1 MILPMQRVTVFIL
14 MLVQTMLVHSDI
26 ITPFAGDHYLGDGNI
41 PTRAYLYSPSDVA
54 VDSGNNLVYI
64 ADSKNFLI
72 RVINRTSNTMS
83 TIAGNSYSGYS
94 GDGKY

>member
-1 MILPMQRVTVFIL
+1 MIIPMQRVTVFIL

-26 ITPFAGDHYLGDGNI
+26 ITPFAGDHYLGDGDI
-41 PTRAYLYSPSDVA
+41 PTRAYFFDPSDVA

-64 ADSKNFLI
+64 ADSRNYLI
-72 RVINRTSNTMS
+72 RVVNRTSNTMS
-83 TIAGNSYSGYS
+83 TIAGTSYSGSS